1 MATVGIKG
9 LTLYTKIMTFTFDL

>member
-1 MATVGIKG
+1 MATVGIKR